1 MTTMTLAKREDSPT
15 SDEWRSLSGKQSP
28 LILREAPGEHEHGRK
43 NVELARRAGK
53 KPMPWQVSEINA
65 INATHS
71 IGTPRMDGKDEWWVH
86 SDAVLICPRQN
97 GKSLVVAL
105 VVLYRIYILHQKV
118 LFTAQ
123 QWTTAKELWDETW
136 KIIRARR
143 FLSRELESKSCSQGR
158 GTFKLKGGGE
168 VVFTTRSPDAGRGLT
183 KVDLMIFDE
192 AYNLTDP
199 EIAALAFLSQA
210 AEDPQVFYMSSS
222 VHREFRQHQNGQV
235 LSAMRHQ
242 AIEDWDPDEPMY
254 LSEYAATED
263 LDPELESTWQQANPS
278 YGVISNE
285 KKMRNI
291 MRRMNTEAGRI
302 NFGVEALG
310 WGMWFEDNAGADDF
324 TPVLDTDEIAAM
336 TVESIDVKKLSALK
350 VVVDA
355 SPDRSKCAVAIAG
368 RRGKHVYGHVG
379 YLDALATENLVAV
392 VMDVCERID
401 PDEILVDDRNPAWSV
416 AEALDRDGIEVTKLT
431 YANIKHATSAF
442 LQGKKDELWHFTD
455 PHGHIARAFDHAQL
469 KEKDGQVR
477 WIAAD
482 GTICQLTALDY
493 AMWSAAGAEA
503 IRPTGKRSTAPSRGI
518 RSKPGAMAMNF

>member
-1 MTTMTLAKREDSPT
+1 
-15 SDEWRSLSGKQSP
+15 QSP
-28 LILREAPGEHEHGRK
+28 LILREAPGDHEHGRK

-65 INATHS
+65 INAT
-71 IGTPRMDGKDEWWVH
+71 GDDGRWVH

-136 KIIRARR
+136 KIIRSRR
-143 FLSRELESKSCSQGR
+143 FLSKELESKSCSQGR

-183 KVDLMIFDE
+183 KVDLMVFDE

-242 AIEDWDPDEPMY
+242 AIEAWDADEPLY
-254 LSEYAATED
+254 LSEYAAPED

-278 YGVISNE
+278 YGVISNA

-310 WGMWFEDNAGADDF
+310 WGLWFDEDARDDDF
-324 TPVLDTDEIAAM
+324 TPVLDDEQIAAM
-336 TVESIDVKKLSALK
+336 TVESAPLSKMTGLA

-355 SPDRSKCAVAIAG
+355 SPDRSVCAVSIAG
-368 RRGKHVYGHVG
+368 RHDGHVIGHLG
-379 YLDALATENLVAV
+379 YLGDLSTADVVAV
-392 VMDVCERID
+392 VMEVCERVDPAQILID
-401 PDEILVDDRNPAWSV
+401 SKSPAWTIG
-416 AEALDRDGIEVTKLT
+416 EALDREGIEVTKLT
-431 YANIKHATSAF
+431 FPDIKHATAAF
-442 LQGKKDELWHFTD
+442 LQGRDDGTWFFTD
-455 PHGHIARAFDHAQL
+455 PRHRIADAFAYAQT
-469 KEKDGQVR
+469 KETGGEVR
-477 WIAAD
+477 WTSTGGA
-482 GTICQLTALDY
+482 ICQLTATNY
-493 AMWSAAGAEA
+493 AMWAAAGSEE
-503 IRPTGKRSTAPSRGI
+503 IRPAARASTALARPVKNRGGV
-518 RSKPGAMAMNF
+518 RSMNF